1 MAEVILIIT
10 GVLFGGLL
18 VWLVLRNAGKEKM
31 DFLIKQ
37 SEAYRDQ
44 NSLKEREINELNRQN
59 SQKTAELNAMS
70 VRLQEQKAEMQQLRE
85 KFNLEF
91 KNLANE
97 IFDEKSKKFAEQNKE
112 SIGNLLNPLNEKIKD
127 FQKRVEEVYDKE
139 SKLRFSLAEQVK
151 DLVDANKKVS
161 EEANNLARALKS
173 ESKTA
178 GNWGEMILESI
189 LEKSGLVKGREYFMQ
204 ESGRTEDG
212 RIVYPD
218 VVVKYPGDRFVVID
232 SKLSLN
238 AYERYQSSSDKVQQE
253 QSIKEHLR
261 SVKEHIMSLSSK
273 NYQGLYE
280 LKSLDFTM
288 MFIPIEPAYFLAV
301 NADQELW
308 AYAYDRRIL
317 LISPTN
323 LIAALKMIESMWR
336 QEFIGQNAIEIA
348 KRGGDMY
355 DKFVAFVEDMD
366 KLGARITDA
375 QKAWDS
381 AVNKLHTGR
390 GNLVKKAQ
398 DMKTLG
404 AKAGKS
410 LPEKLTGLLE
420 EE

>member
-10 GVLFGGLL
+10 GVLFGGFL
-18 VWLVLRNAGKEKM
+18 VWLVLRNSGKEKM
-31 DFLIKQ
+31 DFLIRQ
-37 SEAYRDQ
+37 SEAYREQ

-59 SQKTAELNAMS
+59 SQKTAELNAMT

-238 AYERYQSSSDKVQQE
+238 AYERYQSSDDKVQQE
-253 QSIKEHLR
+253 QAIKEHLR
-261 SVKEHIMSLSSK
+261 SVKEHIISLSSK

-308 AYAYDRRIL
+308 TYAYERRIL

>member
-10 GVLFGGLL
+10 GVFFGGLL
-18 VWLVLRNAGKEKM
+18 VWMVLRNAGKEKM
-31 DFLIKQ
+31 DFLAKQ
-37 SEAYRDQ
+37 AEAYREQ
-44 NSLKEREINELNRQN
+44 NALKEKEINELNRQN
-59 SQKTAELNAMS
+59 SQKTAELIAMT

-151 DLVDANKKVS
+151 DLVEANKKVS

-232 SKLSLN
+232 SKVSLN
-238 AYERYQSSSDKVQQE
+238 AYERYQSSDDKVQQE
-253 QSIKEHLR
+253 QAIKEHLR
-261 SVKEHIMSLSSK
+261 SVKEHIISLSSK

-308 AYAYDRRIL
+308 TYAYERRIL

-410 LPEKLTGLLE
+410 LPEKLTELADE
-420 EE
+420 E